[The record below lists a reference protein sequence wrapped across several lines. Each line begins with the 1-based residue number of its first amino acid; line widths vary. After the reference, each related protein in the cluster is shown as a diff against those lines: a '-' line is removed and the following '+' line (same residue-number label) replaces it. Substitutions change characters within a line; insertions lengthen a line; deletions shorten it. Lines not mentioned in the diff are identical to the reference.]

1 MKYFKLQEAPE
12 GKRGPQIMNWYGSFD
27 VRNIRMEGFPKI
39 PKRQLYMVEP
49 VDLLIFTD
57 IILFPFL
64 LVSPEVKR
72 VIEMYREQSFYR
84 EVILLN
90 QKTGVSK
97 LYYLPVFN
105 ETADLDV
112 VERSYKNG
120 RPAALAGRPEGTR
133 FMVNRHIFW
142 ARDAR
147 RRHTIVSLDLAES
160 ILKREAVGVGLKEV
174 ELYGKSRRP

>member
-49 VDLLIFTD
+49 VDPLIFTD

-90 QKTGVSK
+90 QKTGESK
-97 LYYLPVFN
+97 LYYLPVLN

-120 RPAALAGRPEGTR
+120 RPAALAGP
-133 FMVNRHIFW
+133 
-142 ARDAR
+142 
-147 RRHTIVSLDLAES
+147 
-160 ILKREAVGVGLKEV
+160 GLW
-174 ELYGKSRRP
+174 